1 MRTGLP
7 LKTTKPKALLQEGST
22 QGHTR
27 VRVSDQSFGQLS
39 AVCMIRVSE
48 YKGKPL
54 DTLKVD
60 AALV

>member
-1 MRTGLP
+1 M
-7 LKTTKPKALLQEGST
+7 KTTKPKALLQEGST